1 MYRADGFLAFFRG
14 FVASQVKIVPAAA
27 IMFMTNERL
36 KKWLKI

>member
-1 MYRADGFLAFFRG
+1 MYKADGWLAYFRG

-36 KKWLKI
+36 KRLLKI